1 MKINVSMCESDK
13 NFQQSITNNQFCY
26 NIKSLEFQQSQ
37 RGGGREGVSMGN
49 IGLNPLGIL
58 KLRRRQDIL

>member
-1 MKINVSMCESDK
+1 MKINVSMCESEK

-37 RGGGREGVSMGN
+37 KGGGGGGGRGYPWGN
-49 IGLNPLGIL
+49 WFKSIRNIE
-58 KLRRRQDIL
+58 IT